1 MPATRT
7 SPIQHP
13 FPRAIGVAC
22 TLLTLLVLAPSA
34 ESAVLPLGDERDA
47 WSDLSFPL
55 ASGGTFDSGFL
66 TIGTAAVPADI
77 EFGSQFGPGH
87 PGWHYGT
94 TGTLGGTFS
103 VSLSIVRLQ
112 IAATGAVVGGN
123 NSIVTLS
130 YQGGAPG
137 SLGSDYGIGINRTLL
152 RGTVQEVLLDAAG
165 DNTLDILFTILGGD
179 LQEVPNPDPN
189 IGIFAPNKL
198 GLFRI
203 TAPNLPS
210 NWTSTF
216 SFTNAS
222 LHAFGLVP
230 EPTSAALVTFG
241 FVVAPVLRHRRRLR
255 RQIHEC
261 HEH

>member
-1 MPATRT
+1 MTATKT
-7 SPIQHP
+7 PPIQQL
-13 FPRAIGVAC
+13 FPRALGVAC
-22 TLLTLLVLAPSA
+22 TLLAVLLLAQRA
-34 ESAVLPLGDERDA
+34 ESAVLPLGDEQDA
-47 WSDLSFPL
+47 WSDLSFTL
-55 ASGGTFDSGFL
+55 VSGGVYNSGFL
-66 TIGTAAVPADI
+66 NIGTAAVPAEI
-77 EFGSQFGPGH
+77 EFGSQFGPSN

-103 VSLSIVRLQ
+103 VSLLISRLQ
-112 IAATGAVVGGN
+112 IAASGAVVGGD

-130 YQGGAPG
+130 YQGGSPG

-152 RGTVQEVLLDAAG
+152 SGRVQEVLLDAAG

-179 LQEVPNPDPN
+179 LQELPNPDPS

-210 NWTSTF
+210 NWTSPF

-222 LHAFGLVP
+222 IHAFGLVP
-230 EPTSAALVTFG
+230 EPTSGVLVTVG
-241 FVVAPVLRHRRRLR
+241 LLAAPLRCHRRRQLS
-255 RQIHEC
+255 
-261 HEH
+261 

>member
-1 MPATRT
+1 MPATKT
-7 SPIQHP
+7 SPIQQP
-13 FPRAIGVAC
+13 IPRAIGFAC
-22 TLLTLLVLAPSA
+22 TLLTVMLLAPRA
-34 ESAVLPLGDERDA
+34 ESAVLPLGDEQDA

-55 ASGGTFDSGFL
+55 ASGGSYDSGFL

-77 EFGSQFGPGH
+77 EFGSQFGPSH

-103 VSLSIVRLQ
+103 VTLAIVRLQ

-130 YQGGAPG
+130 YKGGAPG
-137 SLGSDYGIGINRTLL
+137 SLGNDYGIGIDRTLL
-152 RGTVQEVLLDAAG
+152 MGRVQEVLLDAAD
-165 DNTLDILFTILGGD
+165 DNTLDILFTILSGD
-179 LQEVPNPDPN
+179 LQTVPNPDPN
-189 IGIFAPNKL
+189 IGIFAPNNL

-210 NWTSTF
+210 NWTSPF

-230 EPTSAALVTFG
+230 EPTSAALVMFG
-241 FVVAPVLRHRRRLR
+241 FVAAPLPRHRRR
-255 RQIHEC
+255 QIR
-261 HEH
+261 

>member
-1 MPATRT
+1 MSTIKTPPTQR
-7 SPIQHP
+7 P
-13 FPRAIGVAC
+13 FPRPIAFAS
-22 TLLTLLVLAPSA
+22 TLLTLLLLALRA
-34 ESAVLPLGDERDA
+34 ESAVLPLGDEQDA
-47 WSDLSFPL
+47 WSDLSFSL
-55 ASGGTFDSGFL
+55 ASAGIYQDGFL
-66 TIGTAAVPADI
+66 TLGTSAVPADI
-77 EFGSQFGPGH
+77 EFGSAFGPSN

-103 VSLSIVRLQ
+103 VSLAISRLQ
-112 IAATGAVVGGN
+112 IAANGSVVNGN

-130 YQGGAPG
+130 YEGGSPG
-137 SLGSDYGIGINRTLL
+137 SLGSDYGINIHRTLL
-152 RGTVQEVLLDAAG
+152 LGRVQEVLLDAAG
-165 DNTLDILFTILGGD
+165 DNTLDILVTILSGD
-179 LQEVPNPDPN
+179 LQDVPNPDPN

-210 NWTSTF
+210 NWTSPF

-241 FVVAPVLRHRRRLR
+241 FVAAPLLRHRRRRLA
-255 RQIHEC
+255 
-261 HEH
+261 